1 MAPLKPLTIAI
12 NLFWNTFS
20 LFVKKINKDLIM
32 RVTFGSK
39 YNQMNNYQN
48 ALQNKINDA
57 NTQIASGLKIRYG
70 YQNSDINNQN
80 LKFQYE
86 ENTLDQGI
94 DVAKNAYTSTL
105 NTDKALQEFSKTMEA
120 FKTKLIQSA
129 NDVHSE
135 TSRAA
140 IANDLERLKEHMM
153 NVANTSIGGEFL
165 FGGSKVDRPPIDS
178 EGKYHGNGEDLNALI
193 SSDNLVPYN
202 ISGQDLFL
210 GADKDKHKLITTN
223 IKLLNQNKLHP
234 DVMDALEH
242 SSLPEEVF
250 IKPGDTLRELIG
262 DNDKDPTNDPK
273 EFFYLQGVRPDG
285 SSFKEKFALSKAYQ
299 NQESATKVSDLLDKI
314 AHAYGNTSQNKVV
327 DVSLNNWGQIEIKN
341 LTPGS
346 ENLDFHLISSDGDFD
361 DLDALRSSGK
371 RVTEYVKSAFVTD
384 RSLSQVKAVPN
395 MYNPKT
401 LEIPSVFVTKD
412 NVLANKNTKLSEIFG
427 DSVETLKINASRLD
441 DESLIKIPNLPV
453 YLDIPILLDV
463 KNSTIKDLK
472 DAIKERFNN
481 EVDVEIETNGRL
493 RIIDNSSKESP
504 ISLALST
511 LDQKGLE
518 VAGIPTNNASEY
530 QKTYFNKEGAK
541 LESNV
546 AQIAQNGAA
555 NGSTKLSE
563 AAKGSLENSV
573 FNMKLNDVNGLFL
586 EAQMILDNNGVFLSL
601 PNGVKIPLYDPTTA
615 DIQASKPNEVTYRQL
630 MDAMSIVLNYSNTD
644 PAIYQQISDN
654 PTSKESKERFIELL
668 KQAKDNLSVNLNEE
682 GKVIIQDNMHSNTKM
697 QFMLFDKDANDFS
710 QNALHSDKPSLKLNA
725 NNALIIDKPSVNF
738 FDQLENTITS
748 VRKGIYRPDALG
760 DTYSSDMRN
769 LGIQNGITL
778 IDHLSDHIEK
788 MIAKNG
794 AHGKAFE
801 NIIRRNEVLKTQVQS
816 IRGETTGT
824 DMAETYNKF
833 SNLTNNYNA
842 VLASTNKINNLSL
855 TKYL

>member
-1 MAPLKPLTIAI
+1 
-12 NLFWNTFS
+12 
-20 LFVKKINKDLIM
+20 M

-39 YNQMNNYQN
+39 YNQMNHYQN

-70 YQNSDINNQN
+70 YQDSDINNQN

-94 DVAKNAYTSTL
+94 DVAQNAYTSTL

-140 IANDLERLKEHMM
+140 IANDLERLREHMM

-178 EGKYHGNGEDLNALI
+178 NGKYHGNGEDLNALI

-250 IKPGDTLRELIG
+250 IKPSDTLRELIG

-285 SSFKEKFALSKAYQ
+285 SSFKEKFALDKAYQ

-314 AHAYGNTSQNKVV
+314 GHAYGNTSQNKVV

-395 MYNPKT
+395 MYNPKV

-427 DSVETLKINASRLD
+427 DKVETLKINASRLD
-441 DESLIKIPNLPV
+441 DTSVIKIPNLPIN
-453 YLDIPILLDV
+453 LDIPILLDV

-504 ISLALST
+504 ISFALST

-563 AAKGSLENSV
+563 VSRGSLENSV
-573 FNMKLNDVNGLFL
+573 FNMKLNDVNGSFL
-586 EAQMILDNNGVFLSL
+586 EAQMILDPNGAFLSL

-630 MDAMSIVLNYSNTD
+630 MDAMSIALNYSNTD
-644 PAIYQQISDN
+644 PTIYQQISDN
-654 PTSKESKERFIELL
+654 PTSKESKERFIGLL

-738 FDQLENTITS
+738 FDQLENIITS

-794 AHGKAFE
+794 AHGKAFG

-816 IRGETTGT
+816 IRGKTTGT

>member
-1 MAPLKPLTIAI
+1 
-12 NLFWNTFS
+12 
-20 LFVKKINKDLIM
+20 M

-94 DVAKNAYTSTL
+94 DVAQNAYTSTL

-140 IANDLERLKEHMM
+140 IANDLERLREHMM

-178 EGKYHGNGEDLNALI
+178 NGKYHGNGEDLNALI

-223 IKLLNQNKLHP
+223 IKLFNQNKLHP

-299 NQESATKVSDLLDKI
+299 NKESATKVSDLLDKI

-395 MYNPKT
+395 MYNPKV

-427 DSVETLKINASRLD
+427 DSVETLKINASRLGD
-441 DESLIKIPNLPV
+441 TSTIKIPNLPIN
-453 YLDIPILLDV
+453 LDIPILLDV

-563 AAKGSLENSV
+563 VAKGSLENSV
-573 FNMKLNDVNGLFL
+573 FNMKLNDVNGSFL
-586 EAQMILDNNGVFLSL
+586 KVQMILDPNGAFLSL
-601 PNGVKIPLYDPTTA
+601 PNGVKIPLYDPTSA

-654 PTSKESKERFIELL
+654 PTSKESKERFIGLL

-697 QFMLFDKDANDFS
+697 QFMLFDKDSNDFS

>member
-1 MAPLKPLTIAI
+1 
-12 NLFWNTFS
+12 
-20 LFVKKINKDLIM
+20 M

-94 DVAKNAYTSTL
+94 DVAQNAYTSTL
-105 NTDKALQEFSKTMEA
+105 NTDKALQEFSKTMET

-129 NDVHSE
+129 NDMHSE

-140 IANDLERLKEHMM
+140 IANDLERLREHMM

-223 IKLLNQNKLHP
+223 IKLFNQNKLHP

-242 SSLPEEVF
+242 SSLPKEVF
-250 IKPGDTLRELIG
+250 IKPSDTLRELIG

-285 SSFKEKFALSKAYQ
+285 SSFKEKFSLDKAYQ
-299 NQESATKVSDLLDKI
+299 NKESATKVSDLLDKI
-314 AHAYGNTSQNKVV
+314 GHAYGNTSQNKVV

-361 DLDALRSSGK
+361 DLDALRSSTK

-395 MYNPKT
+395 MYNHRV
-401 LEIPSVFVTKD
+401 LEIPSVFITKD

-441 DESLIKIPNLPV
+441 DTNAIKIPNLPIG
-453 YLDIPILLDV
+453 LDIPILLDV

-493 RIIDNSSKESP
+493 RIIDNSSNQSP
-504 ISLALST
+504 ISFALSA

-541 LESNV
+541 LESNMT
-546 AQIAQNGAA
+546 QIAQNGAA

-563 AAKGSLENSV
+563 VANGSLENSV
-573 FNMKLNDVNGLFL
+573 FNMKLNDVNGSFL
-586 EAQMILDNNGVFLSL
+586 EAQMILDNNGAFLSL
-601 PNGVKIPLYDPTTA
+601 PNGIKIPLYDPTSA

-654 PTSKESKERFIELL
+654 PTSKESKERFIRLL
-668 KQAKDNLSVNLNEE
+668 KQAKGNLSVNLNEE

-738 FDQLENTITS
+738 FDQLENIITS

>member
-1 MAPLKPLTIAI
+1 
-12 NLFWNTFS
+12 
-20 LFVKKINKDLIM
+20 M

-39 YNQMNNYQN
+39 YNQMNHYQN

-94 DVAKNAYTSTL
+94 DVAQNAYTSTL

-140 IANDLERLKEHMM
+140 IANDLERLREHMI

-250 IKPGDTLRELIG
+250 IKPSDTLRELIG

-299 NQESATKVSDLLDKI
+299 NKESASKVSDLLDKI

-361 DLDALRSSGK
+361 DLDALRSSAK

-395 MYNPKT
+395 MYNPKV

-427 DSVETLKINASRLD
+427 DKVETLKINASRLD
-441 DESLIKIPNLPV
+441 NSSAIKIPNLPIN
-453 YLDIPILLDV
+453 LDIPILLDV

-518 VAGIPTNNASEY
+518 VTGIPTNNASEY

-563 AAKGSLENSV
+563 VSKGSLENSV

-586 EAQMILDNNGVFLSL
+586 EAQMILDNNGAFLSL

-630 MDAMSIVLNYSNTD
+630 MDAMSIALNYSNTD

-654 PTSKESKERFIELL
+654 PTSKESKEQFIELL
-668 KQAKDNLSVNLNEE
+668 KQAKDNLSINLNEE

-794 AHGKAFE
+794 SHGKAFE

>member
-1 MAPLKPLTIAI
+1 
-12 NLFWNTFS
+12 
-20 LFVKKINKDLIM
+20 M

-39 YNQMNNYQN
+39 YNQMNHYQN

-94 DVAKNAYTSTL
+94 DVAQNAYTSTL

-140 IANDLERLKEHMM
+140 IANDLERLREHMI

-250 IKPGDTLRELIG
+250 IKPSDTLRELIG

-285 SSFKEKFALSKAYQ
+285 SSFKEKFVLSKAYQ
-299 NQESATKVSDLLDKI
+299 NKESATKVSDLLDKI

-427 DSVETLKINASRLD
+427 DSVKTLKINASRLD

-563 AAKGSLENSV
+563 VAKGSLENSV
-573 FNMKLNDVNGLFL
+573 FNMKLNDVNGSFL
-586 EAQMILDNNGVFLSL
+586 EAQMILDNNGAFLSL
-601 PNGVKIPLYDPTTA
+601 PNGIKIPLYDPTSA

-630 MDAMSIVLNYSNTD
+630 MDAMSIALNYSNTD

-654 PTSKESKERFIELL
+654 PTSKESKECFIGLL
-668 KQAKDNLSVNLNEE
+668 KQAKDNLSINLNEE

-738 FDQLENTITS
+738 FNQLENTIAS

-794 AHGKAFE
+794 SHGKAFE

>member
-1 MAPLKPLTIAI
+1 
-12 NLFWNTFS
+12 
-20 LFVKKINKDLIM
+20 M

-39 YNQMNNYQN
+39 YNQMNHYQN

-94 DVAKNAYTSTL
+94 DVAQNAHTSTL

-140 IANDLERLKEHMM
+140 IANDLERLREHMM

-223 IKLLNQNKLHP
+223 IKLFNQNKLHP

-250 IKPGDTLRELIG
+250 IKPSDTLRELIG

-299 NQESATKVSDLLDKI
+299 NKESATKVSDLLDKI
-314 AHAYGNTSQNKVV
+314 GHAYGNTSQNKVV

-395 MYNPKT
+395 MYNPKV

-441 DESLIKIPNLPV
+441 ETSAIKIPNLPI

-472 DAIKERFNN
+472 DAIKERFND

-546 AQIAQNGAA
+546 AQIAQNSVA

-563 AAKGSLENSV
+563 VAKGSLENSV

-586 EAQMILDNNGVFLSL
+586 EAQMNLDNNGAFLSL
-601 PNGVKIPLYDPTTA
+601 PNGIKIPLYDPTSA
-615 DIQASKPNEVTYRQL
+615 NIQASKPNEVTYRQL
-630 MDAMSIVLNYSNTD
+630 MDAMSIALNYSNTD

-668 KQAKDNLSVNLNEE
+668 KQAKANLSVNLNEE

-697 QFMLFDKDANDFS
+697 QFMLFDKDSNDFS

>member
-1 MAPLKPLTIAI
+1 
-12 NLFWNTFS
+12 
-20 LFVKKINKDLIM
+20 M

-94 DVAKNAYTSTL
+94 DVAQNAHTSTL

-140 IANDLERLKEHMM
+140 IANDLERLREHMI

-250 IKPGDTLRELIG
+250 IKPNDTLRELIG

-395 MYNPKT
+395 MYNPKV

-427 DSVETLKINASRLD
+427 DKVETLKINASRLD
-441 DESLIKIPNLPV
+441 NSSAIKIPNLPV

-511 LDQKGLE
+511 LDAKGLE

-546 AQIAQNGAA
+546 AQIAQNGTA

-563 AAKGSLENSV
+563 VSKGSLENSV

-586 EAQMILDNNGVFLSL
+586 EAQMNLDNNGAFLSL
-601 PNGVKIPLYDPTTA
+601 PNGIKIPLYDPTTA
-615 DIQASKPNEVTYRQL
+615 NIQASKPNEVTYRQL
-630 MDAMSIVLNYSNTD
+630 MDAMSIALNYSNTD

>member
-1 MAPLKPLTIAI
+1 
-12 NLFWNTFS
+12 
-20 LFVKKINKDLIM
+20 M

-94 DVAKNAYTSTL
+94 DVAQNAYTSTL
-105 NTDKALQEFSKTMEA
+105 NTDKALQEFSKTMET

-140 IANDLERLKEHMM
+140 IANDLERLREHMM

-250 IKPGDTLRELIG
+250 IKPSDTLRELIG

-273 EFFYLQGVRPDG
+273 EFFYLQGIRPDG

-299 NQESATKVSDLLDKI
+299 NKESATKVSDLLDRI
-314 AHAYGNTSQNKVV
+314 GHAYGNTSQNKVV

-361 DLDALRSSGK
+361 DLDALRSSSK
-371 RVTEYVKSAFVTD
+371 RVTEYVKSTFVTD

-395 MYNPKT
+395 MYNPRV

-441 DESLIKIPNLPV
+441 DASAIKIPNLPIG
-453 YLDIPILLDV
+453 LDIPILLDV

-493 RIIDNSSKESP
+493 RIIDNSSNQSP
-504 ISLALST
+504 ISFALSA

-563 AAKGSLENSV
+563 VANGSLENSV
-573 FNMKLNDVNGLFL
+573 FNMKLNDVNGSFL
-586 EAQMILDNNGVFLSL
+586 EAQMILDNNGAFLSL
-601 PNGVKIPLYDPTTA
+601 PNGIKIPLYDPTSA

-630 MDAMSIVLNYSNTD
+630 MDAMSIALNYSNTD

-668 KQAKDNLSVNLNEE
+668 KQAKGNLSVNLNEE

>member
-1 MAPLKPLTIAI
+1 
-12 NLFWNTFS
+12 
-20 LFVKKINKDLIM
+20 M

-70 YQNSDINNQN
+70 YQNSNINNQN

-94 DVAKNAYTSTL
+94 DVAQNAYTSTL
-105 NTDKALQEFSKTMEA
+105 NTDKALQEFSKTMET

-140 IANDLERLKEHMM
+140 IANDLERLREHMM

-250 IKPGDTLRELIG
+250 IKPSDTLRELIG

-273 EFFYLQGVRPDG
+273 EFFYLQGIRPDG

-299 NQESATKVSDLLDKI
+299 NKESATKVSDLLDKI

-361 DLDALRSSGK
+361 DLDALRSSAK

-395 MYNPKT
+395 MYNPRV

-412 NVLANKNTKLSEIFG
+412 NILANKNTKLSEIFG

-441 DESLIKIPNLPV
+441 DTSLIKIPNLPV

-563 AAKGSLENSV
+563 VASGSLENSV
-573 FNMKLNDVNGLFL
+573 FNMKLNDVNGSFL
-586 EAQMILDNNGVFLSL
+586 EAQMILDNNGAFLSL
-601 PNGVKIPLYDPTTA
+601 PNGIKIPLYDPTTA

-630 MDAMSIVLNYSNTD
+630 MDAMSIALNYSNTD

-668 KQAKDNLSVNLNEE
+668 KQAKGNLSVNLNEE
-682 GKVIIQDNMHSNTKM
+682 GKVIIQDNMHSSTKM

>member
-1 MAPLKPLTIAI
+1 
-12 NLFWNTFS
+12 
-20 LFVKKINKDLIM
+20 M

-70 YQNSDINNQN
+70 YQNSNINNQN

-94 DVAKNAYTSTL
+94 DVAQNAYTSTL
-105 NTDKALQEFSKTMEA
+105 NTDKALQEFSKTMET

-129 NDVHSE
+129 NDMHSE

-140 IANDLERLKEHMM
+140 IANDLERLREHMM

-250 IKPGDTLRELIG
+250 IKPSDTLRELIG

-273 EFFYLQGVRPDG
+273 EFFYLQGIRPDG
-285 SSFKEKFALSKAYQ
+285 SSFKEKFVLDKAYQ
-299 NQESATKVSDLLDKI
+299 NKESATKVSDLLDKI
-314 AHAYGNTSQNKVV
+314 GHAYGNTSQNKVV

-346 ENLDFHLISSDGDFD
+346 ENLDFHLISSNGDFD
-361 DLDALRSSGK
+361 DLDALRSSSK
-371 RVTEYVKSAFVTD
+371 RVTEYIKSAFVTD

-395 MYNPKT
+395 MYNPRV

-412 NVLANKNTKLSEIFG
+412 NILANKNTKLSEIFG

-441 DESLIKIPNLPV
+441 DASAIKIPNLPIG
-453 YLDIPILLDV
+453 LDIPILLDV

-493 RIIDNSSKESP
+493 RIIDNSSNQSP
-504 ISLALST
+504 ISFALST

-563 AAKGSLENSV
+563 VANGSLENSV
-573 FNMKLNDVNGLFL
+573 FNMKLNDVNGSFL
-586 EAQMILDNNGVFLSL
+586 EAQMILDNNGAFLSL
-601 PNGVKIPLYDPTTA
+601 PNGIKIPLYDPTSA

-630 MDAMSIVLNYSNTD
+630 MDAMSIALNYSNTD
-644 PAIYQQISDN
+644 PSIYQQISDN
-654 PTSKESKERFIELL
+654 PTSKESKERFIGLL
-668 KQAKDNLSVNLNEE
+668 KQAKGNLSVNLNEE

-738 FDQLENTITS
+738 FDQLENIITS

-842 VLASTNKINNLSL
+842 VLASTSKINNLSL

>member
-1 MAPLKPLTIAI
+1 
-12 NLFWNTFS
+12 
-20 LFVKKINKDLIM
+20 M

-94 DVAKNAYTSTL
+94 DVAQNAHTSTL

-140 IANDLERLKEHMM
+140 IANDLERLREHMM

-273 EFFYLQGVRPDG
+273 EFFYLQGIRPDG
-285 SSFKEKFALSKAYQ
+285 SSFKEKFALDKAYQ
-299 NQESATKVSDLLDKI
+299 NKESATKVSDLLDKI

-361 DLDALRSSGK
+361 DLDALRSSAK

-384 RSLSQVKAVPN
+384 RSLSQVKAVPS
-395 MYNPKT
+395 MYNPRV

-441 DESLIKIPNLPV
+441 DTSAIKIPNLPIN
-453 YLDIPILLDV
+453 LDIPILLDV

-493 RIIDNSSKESP
+493 RIIDNSSNQSP
-504 ISLALST
+504 ISFVLST

-563 AAKGSLENSV
+563 VANGSLENSV
-573 FNMKLNDVNGLFL
+573 FNMKLNDVNGSFL
-586 EAQMILDNNGVFLSL
+586 EAQMILDSNGASLSL
-601 PNGVKIPLYDPTTA
+601 PNGIKIPLYDPTSA

-630 MDAMSIVLNYSNTD
+630 MDAMSIALNYSNTD

-654 PTSKESKERFIELL
+654 PTSKESKDRFIELL
-668 KQAKDNLSVNLNEE
+668 KQAKGNLSVNLNEE

-697 QFMLFDKDANDFS
+697 QFMLFDKDANNFS

>member
-1 MAPLKPLTIAI
+1 
-12 NLFWNTFS
+12 
-20 LFVKKINKDLIM
+20 M

-70 YQNSDINNQN
+70 YQNSNINNQN

-94 DVAKNAYTSTL
+94 DVAQNAYTSTL
-105 NTDKALQEFSKTMEA
+105 NTDKALQEFSKTMET

-140 IANDLERLKEHMM
+140 IANDLERLREHMM

-250 IKPGDTLRELIG
+250 IKPSDTLRELIG

-273 EFFYLQGVRPDG
+273 EFFYLQGIRPDG
-285 SSFKEKFALSKAYQ
+285 SSFKEKFALDKAYQ
-299 NQESATKVSDLLDKI
+299 NKESATKVSDLLDRI
-314 AHAYGNTSQNKVV
+314 GHAYGNTSQNKVV

-361 DLDALRSSGK
+361 DLDALRSSSK

-395 MYNPKT
+395 MYNPRV
-401 LEIPSVFVTKD
+401 LEIPSVFITKD

-441 DESLIKIPNLPV
+441 DTSVIKIPNLPIG
-453 YLDIPILLDV
+453 LDIPILLDV

-493 RIIDNSSKESP
+493 RIIDNSSNQSP
-504 ISLALST
+504 ISFVLST

-546 AQIAQNGAA
+546 AQIVQNGAA

-563 AAKGSLENSV
+563 VANGSLENSV
-573 FNMKLNDVNGLFL
+573 FNMKLNDVNGSFL
-586 EAQMILDNNGVFLSL
+586 EAQMILDNNGAFLSL
-601 PNGVKIPLYDPTTA
+601 PNGIKIPLYDPTSA

-630 MDAMSIVLNYSNTD
+630 MDAMSIALNYSNTD

-654 PTSKESKERFIELL
+654 PTSKESKDRFIELL
-668 KQAKDNLSVNLNEE
+668 KQAKGNLSVNLNEE

-738 FDQLENTITS
+738 FDQLENIITS

>member
-1 MAPLKPLTIAI
+1 
-12 NLFWNTFS
+12 
-20 LFVKKINKDLIM
+20 M

-94 DVAKNAYTSTL
+94 DVAQNAYTSTL

-135 TSRAA
+135 TSRTA
-140 IANDLERLKEHMM
+140 IANDLERLREHMM

-250 IKPGDTLRELIG
+250 IKPSDTLRELIG

-273 EFFYLQGVRPDG
+273 EFFYLQGIRPDG
-285 SSFKEKFALSKAYQ
+285 SSFKEKFALDKAYQ
-299 NQESATKVSDLLDKI
+299 NKESATKVSDLLDRI

-361 DLDALRSSGK
+361 DLDALRSSAK

-395 MYNPKT
+395 MYNPRV

-441 DESLIKIPNLPV
+441 NTSAIKIPNLPV

-493 RIIDNSSKESP
+493 RIIDNSSNQSP
-504 ISLALST
+504 ISLVLST

-563 AAKGSLENSV
+563 VANGSLENSV
-573 FNMKLNDVNGLFL
+573 FNMKLNDVNGSFL
-586 EAQMILDNNGVFLSL
+586 EAQMILDNNGTFLSL
-601 PNGVKIPLYDPTTA
+601 PNGIKIPLYDPTSA

-630 MDAMSIVLNYSNTD
+630 MDAMSIALNYSNTD

-654 PTSKESKERFIELL
+654 PTSKESKECFIELL
-668 KQAKDNLSVNLNEE
+668 KQAKANLSVNLNEE

-738 FDQLENTITS
+738 FDQLENIITS

-816 IRGETTGT
+816 IRGETTGA

>member
-1 MAPLKPLTIAI
+1 
-12 NLFWNTFS
+12 
-20 LFVKKINKDLIM
+20 M

-140 IANDLERLKEHMM
+140 IANDLERLREHMI

-178 EGKYHGNGEDLNALI
+178 NGKYHGNGEDLNALI

-223 IKLLNQNKLHP
+223 IKLFNQNKLHP

-250 IKPGDTLRELIG
+250 IKPSDTLRELIG

-299 NQESATKVSDLLDKI
+299 NKESATKVSDLLDKI

-384 RSLSQVKAVPN
+384 RSLSQVKAVSN
-395 MYNPKT
+395 MYNPKA

-427 DSVETLKINASRLD
+427 DKVETLKINASRLGD
-441 DESLIKIPNLPV
+441 TSTIKIPNLPIN
-453 YLDIPILLDV
+453 LDIPILLDV

-563 AAKGSLENSV
+563 VAKGSLENSV
-573 FNMKLNDVNGLFL
+573 FNMKLNDVNGSFL
-586 EAQMILDNNGVFLSL
+586 KAQMILDPNGAFLSL
-601 PNGVKIPLYDPTTA
+601 PNGVKIPLYDPTSA

-630 MDAMSIVLNYSNTD
+630 MDAMSIALNYSNTD

-697 QFMLFDKDANDFS
+697 QFMLFDKDSNDFS

-738 FDQLENTITS
+738 FDQLENIITS

-794 AHGKAFE
+794 THGKAFE
-801 NIIRRNEVLKTQVQS
+801 NIVRRNEVLKTQVQS

>member
-1 MAPLKPLTIAI
+1 
-12 NLFWNTFS
+12 
-20 LFVKKINKDLIM
+20 M

-94 DVAKNAYTSTL
+94 DVAQNAYTSTL

-140 IANDLERLKEHMM
+140 IANDLERLREHMM

-178 EGKYHGNGEDLNALI
+178 NGKYHGNGEDLNALI

-223 IKLLNQNKLHP
+223 IKLFNQNKLHP

-250 IKPGDTLRELIG
+250 IKPSDTLRELIG

-299 NQESATKVSDLLDKI
+299 NKESTTKVSDLLDKI
-314 AHAYGNTSQNKVV
+314 GHAYGNTSQNKVV

-395 MYNPKT
+395 MYNPKV

-427 DSVETLKINASRLD
+427 DKVETLKINASRLGD
-441 DESLIKIPNLPV
+441 TSAIQIPNLPIN
-453 YLDIPILLDV
+453 LDIPILLDM

-504 ISLALST
+504 ISFALST

-563 AAKGSLENSV
+563 VSKGSLENSV
-573 FNMKLNDVNGLFL
+573 FNMKLNDVNGSFL
-586 EAQMILDNNGVFLSL
+586 EAQINLDNNGAFLSL
-601 PNGVKIPLYDPTTA
+601 PNGVKIPLYDPTSA

-630 MDAMSIVLNYSNTD
+630 MDAMSIALNYSNTD

>member
-1 MAPLKPLTIAI
+1 
-12 NLFWNTFS
+12 
-20 LFVKKINKDLIM
+20 M

-94 DVAKNAYTSTL
+94 DVAQNAYTSTL
-105 NTDKALQEFSKTMEA
+105 NTDKALQEFSKTMET

-140 IANDLERLKEHMM
+140 IANDLERLREHMM

-273 EFFYLQGVRPDG
+273 EFFYLQGIRPDG
-285 SSFKEKFALSKAYQ
+285 SSFKEKFALDKAYQ
-299 NQESATKVSDLLDKI
+299 NKESATKVSDLLDKI
-314 AHAYGNTSQNKVV
+314 GHAYGNTSQNKVV

-395 MYNPKT
+395 MYNPRV

-427 DSVETLKINASRLD
+427 DSVETLKINARD
-441 DESLIKIPNLPV
+441 DTSAIKIPNLPV

-493 RIIDNSSKESP
+493 RIIDNSSNQSP
-504 ISLALST
+504 ISFALSA

-546 AQIAQNGAA
+546 AQIAPNGVA

-563 AAKGSLENSV
+563 VANGSLENSV
-573 FNMKLNDVNGLFL
+573 FNMKLNDVNGSFL
-586 EAQMILDNNGVFLSL
+586 EAQMILDNNGAFLSL
-601 PNGVKIPLYDPTTA
+601 PNGIKIPLYDPTSA

-630 MDAMSIVLNYSNTD
+630 MDAMSIALNYSNTD

-668 KQAKDNLSVNLNEE
+668 KQAKGNLSVNLNEE

>member
-1 MAPLKPLTIAI
+1 
-12 NLFWNTFS
+12 
-20 LFVKKINKDLIM
+20 M

-39 YNQMNNYQN
+39 YNQMNHYQN

-94 DVAKNAYTSTL
+94 DVAQNAYTSTL

-140 IANDLERLKEHMM
+140 IANDLERLREHMI

-178 EGKYHGNGEDLNALI
+178 NGKYHGNGEDLNALI

-250 IKPGDTLRELIG
+250 IKPSDTLRELIG

-273 EFFYLQGVRPDG
+273 EFFYLQGIRPDG
-285 SSFKEKFALSKAYQ
+285 SSFKEKFALDKAYQ

-314 AHAYGNTSQNKVV
+314 GHAYGNTSQNKVV

-361 DLDALRSSGK
+361 NLDALRSSAK

-395 MYNPKT
+395 MYNPKV

-427 DSVETLKINASRLD
+427 DSVETLKINASRLGD
-441 DESLIKIPNLPV
+441 TSAIKIPNLPIN
-453 YLDIPILLDV
+453 LDIPILLDV

-472 DAIKERFNN
+472 NAIKERFNN

-504 ISLALST
+504 ISFALST

-546 AQIAQNGAA
+546 AQTAQNGAA

-563 AAKGSLENSV
+563 VSKGSLENSV
-573 FNMKLNDVNGLFL
+573 FNMKLNDVNGSFL
-586 EAQMILDNNGVFLSL
+586 EAQINLDNNGAFLSL

-615 DIQASKPNEVTYRQL
+615 GIQASKPNEVTYRQL
-630 MDAMSIVLNYSNTD
+630 MDAMSIALNYSNTD
-644 PAIYQQISDN
+644 PIIYQQISDN
-654 PTSKESKERFIELL
+654 PTSKESKEQFIGLL
-668 KQAKDNLSVNLNEE
+668 KQAKDNLSINLNEE

-738 FDQLENTITS
+738 FDQLENIITS

>member
-1 MAPLKPLTIAI
+1 
-12 NLFWNTFS
+12 
-20 LFVKKINKDLIM
+20 M

-39 YNQMNNYQN
+39 YNQMNHYQN

-94 DVAKNAYTSTL
+94 DVAQNAYTSTL

-135 TSRAA
+135 TSRTA

-178 EGKYHGNGEDLNALI
+178 NGKYHGNGEDLNALI

-250 IKPGDTLRELIG
+250 IKPSDTLRELIG

-314 AHAYGNTSQNKVV
+314 GHAYGNTSQNKVV

-395 MYNPKT
+395 MYNPKV

-427 DSVETLKINASRLD
+427 DKVETLKINASRLD
-441 DESLIKIPNLPV
+441 DTSAIKIPNLPID
-453 YLDIPILLDV
+453 LDIPILLDV

-504 ISLALST
+504 ISFALST

-518 VAGIPTNNASEY
+518 VVGIPTNNASEY

-546 AQIAQNGAA
+546 AQTAQNGAA

-563 AAKGSLENSV
+563 VSRGSLENSV
-573 FNMKLNDVNGLFL
+573 FNMKLNDVNGSFL
-586 EAQMILDNNGVFLSL
+586 EAQMILDPNGAFLSL
-601 PNGVKIPLYDPTTA
+601 PNGVKIPLYDPTTVG
-615 DIQASKPNEVTYRQL
+615 IQASKPNEVTYRQL
-630 MDAMSIVLNYSNTD
+630 MDAMSIALNYSNTD
-644 PAIYQQISDN
+644 PAIYQQISNN
-654 PTSKESKERFIELL
+654 PTSKESKERFIGLL
-668 KQAKDNLSVNLNEE
+668 KQAKGNLSINLNEE

>member
-1 MAPLKPLTIAI
+1 
-12 NLFWNTFS
+12 
-20 LFVKKINKDLIM
+20 M

-94 DVAKNAYTSTL
+94 DVAQNAYTSTL

-178 EGKYHGNGEDLNALI
+178 NGKYHGNGEDLNALI

-299 NQESATKVSDLLDKI
+299 NKESTTKVSDLLDKI

-384 RSLSQVKAVPN
+384 RSLSQVKAIPN

-427 DSVETLKINASRLD
+427 DSVETLKINASRLG
-441 DESLIKIPNLPV
+441 DESLIKIPNLPID
-453 YLDIPILLDV
+453 LDIPILLDV

-546 AQIAQNGAA
+546 AQIAQNGVA

-563 AAKGSLENSV
+563 VAKGSLENSV
-573 FNMKLNDVNGLFL
+573 FNMKLNDVNGSFL
-586 EAQMILDNNGVFLSL
+586 KAQMILDNNGAFLSL
-601 PNGVKIPLYDPTTA
+601 PNGIKIPLYDPTSA

-630 MDAMSIVLNYSNTD
+630 MDAMSIALNYSNTD

-697 QFMLFDKDANDFS
+697 QFMLFDKDSNDFS

-738 FDQLENTITS
+738 FDQLENIITS

-794 AHGKAFE
+794 SHGKAFE

>member
-1 MAPLKPLTIAI
+1 
-12 NLFWNTFS
+12 
-20 LFVKKINKDLIM
+20 M

-94 DVAKNAYTSTL
+94 DVAQNAYTSTL
-105 NTDKALQEFSKTMEA
+105 NTDKALQEFSKTMET

-140 IANDLERLKEHMM
+140 IANDLERLREHMM

-223 IKLLNQNKLHP
+223 IKLFNQNKLHP

-250 IKPGDTLRELIG
+250 IKPSDTLRELIG

-273 EFFYLQGVRPDG
+273 EFFYLQGIRPDG
-285 SSFKEKFALSKAYQ
+285 SSFKEKFALDKAYQ
-299 NQESATKVSDLLDKI
+299 NKESATKVSDLLDKI
-314 AHAYGNTSQNKVV
+314 GHAYGNTSQNKVV

-361 DLDALRSSGK
+361 DLDALRSSAK

-395 MYNPKT
+395 MYNPRV

-441 DESLIKIPNLPV
+441 DTNAIKIPNLPIG
-453 YLDIPILLDV
+453 LDIPILLDV

-493 RIIDNSSKESP
+493 RIIDNSSNQSP
-504 ISLALST
+504 ISFALST

-546 AQIAQNGAA
+546 AQITQNGAA

-563 AAKGSLENSV
+563 VANGSLENSV
-573 FNMKLNDVNGLFL
+573 FNMKLNDVNGSFL
-586 EAQMILDNNGVFLSL
+586 EAQMILDNNGAFLSL
-601 PNGVKIPLYDPTTA
+601 PNGIKIPLYDPTSA

-630 MDAMSIVLNYSNTD
+630 MDAMSIALNYSNTD
-644 PAIYQQISDN
+644 PTIYQQISDN

-668 KQAKDNLSVNLNEE
+668 KQAKGNLSVNLNEE

-738 FDQLENTITS
+738 FDQLENIITS

>member
-1 MAPLKPLTIAI
+1 
-12 NLFWNTFS
+12 
-20 LFVKKINKDLIM
+20 M

-94 DVAKNAYTSTL
+94 DVAQNAHTSTL

-140 IANDLERLKEHMM
+140 IANDLERLREHMM

-250 IKPGDTLRELIG
+250 IKPSDTLRELIG

-273 EFFYLQGVRPDG
+273 EFFYLQGIRPDG
-285 SSFKEKFALSKAYQ
+285 SSFKEKFALDKAYQ
-299 NQESATKVSDLLDKI
+299 NKESATKVSDLLDKI

-395 MYNPKT
+395 MYNPKV

-412 NVLANKNTKLSEIFG
+412 NVLANKNTKLNEIFG

-441 DESLIKIPNLPV
+441 ETSAIKIPNLPV

-472 DAIKERFNN
+472 DTIKERFNN

-563 AAKGSLENSV
+563 VANGSLENSV

-586 EAQMILDNNGVFLSL
+586 EAQMILDNNGAFLSL
-601 PNGVKIPLYDPTTA
+601 PNGIKIPLYDPTSA

-630 MDAMSIVLNYSNTD
+630 MDAMNIALNYSSTD
-644 PAIYQQISDN
+644 PAIYQQINDN

-738 FDQLENTITS
+738 FDQLENIITS

-816 IRGETTGT
+816 IRGEMTGT

>member
-1 MAPLKPLTIAI
+1 
-12 NLFWNTFS
+12 
-20 LFVKKINKDLIM
+20 M

-39 YNQMNNYQN
+39 YNQMNHYQN
-48 ALQNKINDA
+48 DLQNKINDA

-94 DVAKNAYTSTL
+94 DVAQNAHTSTL

-140 IANDLERLKEHMM
+140 IANDLERLREHMM

-178 EGKYHGNGEDLNALI
+178 EGKYHGNGEDLNVLI

-250 IKPGDTLRELIG
+250 IKPSDTLRELIG

-299 NQESATKVSDLLDKI
+299 NKESATKVSDLLDKI

-395 MYNPKT
+395 MYNPKV

-427 DSVETLKINASRLD
+427 DKVETLKINASRLD
-441 DESLIKIPNLPV
+441 NSSAIQIPNLPIN
-453 YLDIPILLDV
+453 LDIPILLDV

-481 EVDVEIETNGRL
+481 EVDVEIATNGRL

-504 ISLALST
+504 ISLALSA

-563 AAKGSLENSV
+563 VSKGSLENSV
-573 FNMKLNDVNGLFL
+573 FNMKLNDVNGSFL
-586 EAQMILDNNGVFLSL
+586 EAQMNLDNNGAFLSL

-615 DIQASKPNEVTYRQL
+615 NIQASKPNEVTYRQL
-630 MDAMSIVLNYSNTD
+630 MDAMSIALNYSNTD

-654 PTSKESKERFIELL
+654 PTSKESKERFIGLL

>member
-1 MAPLKPLTIAI
+1 
-12 NLFWNTFS
+12 
-20 LFVKKINKDLIM
+20 M

-70 YQNSDINNQN
+70 YQNSNINNQN

-94 DVAKNAYTSTL
+94 DVAQNAYTSTL
-105 NTDKALQEFSKTMEA
+105 NTDKALQEFSKTMET

-140 IANDLERLKEHMM
+140 IANDLERLREHMM

-250 IKPGDTLRELIG
+250 IKPSDTLRELIG

-273 EFFYLQGVRPDG
+273 EFFYLQGIRPDG
-285 SSFKEKFALSKAYQ
+285 SSFKEKFALDKAYQ
-299 NQESATKVSDLLDKI
+299 NKESATKVSDLLDKI
-314 AHAYGNTSQNKVV
+314 GHAYGNTSQNKVV

-361 DLDALRSSGK
+361 DLDALRSSAK

-395 MYNPKT
+395 MYNPRV

-441 DESLIKIPNLPV
+441 DTSVIKIPNLPV

-493 RIIDNSSKESP
+493 RIIDNSSNQSP
-504 ISLALST
+504 ISFALST

-563 AAKGSLENSV
+563 VAKGSLENSV
-573 FNMKLNDVNGLFL
+573 FNMKLNDVNGSFL
-586 EAQMILDNNGVFLSL
+586 EAQMILYNNGAFLSL
-601 PNGVKIPLYDPTTA
+601 PNGIKIPLYDPTSA

-630 MDAMSIVLNYSNTD
+630 MDAMSIALNYSNTD

-654 PTSKESKERFIELL
+654 PTSKESKDHFIELL
-668 KQAKDNLSVNLNEE
+668 KQAKDNLSVTLNEE

>member
-1 MAPLKPLTIAI
+1 
-12 NLFWNTFS
+12 
-20 LFVKKINKDLIM
+20 M

-70 YQNSDINNQN
+70 YQNSNINNQN

-94 DVAKNAYTSTL
+94 DVAQNAYTSTL
-105 NTDKALQEFSKTMEA
+105 NTDKALQEFSKTMET

-129 NDVHSE
+129 NDMHSE
-135 TSRAA
+135 TSRTA
-140 IANDLERLKEHMM
+140 IANDLEHLREHMM

-250 IKPGDTLRELIG
+250 IKPNDTLRELIG

-273 EFFYLQGVRPDG
+273 EFFYLQGIRPDG
-285 SSFKEKFALSKAYQ
+285 SSFKEKFALDKAYQ
-299 NQESATKVSDLLDKI
+299 NKESATKVSDLLDKI
-314 AHAYGNTSQNKVV
+314 GHAYGNTSQNKVA

-361 DLDALRSSGK
+361 DLDALRSSSK

-395 MYNPKT
+395 MYNPRV

-441 DESLIKIPNLPV
+441 DTSVIKIPNLPIG
-453 YLDIPILLDV
+453 LDIPILLDV

-493 RIIDNSSKESP
+493 RIIDNSSNQPP
-504 ISLALST
+504 ISFALST

-563 AAKGSLENSV
+563 VANGSLENSV
-573 FNMKLNDVNGLFL
+573 FNMKLNDVNGSFL
-586 EAQMILDNNGVFLSL
+586 EAQMILDNNGAFLSL
-601 PNGVKIPLYDPTTA
+601 PNGIKIPLYDPTST

-630 MDAMSIVLNYSNTD
+630 MDAMSIALNYSNTD

-654 PTSKESKERFIELL
+654 PTSKESKDRFIELL
-668 KQAKDNLSVNLNEE
+668 KQAKGNLSVNLNEE
-682 GKVIIQDNMHSNTKM
+682 GKVIIQDNMHSNTKI

-710 QNALHSDKPSLKLNA
+710 QNTLHSDKPSLKLNA

-738 FDQLENTITS
+738 FDQLENIITS

>member
-1 MAPLKPLTIAI
+1 
-12 NLFWNTFS
+12 
-20 LFVKKINKDLIM
+20 M

-94 DVAKNAYTSTL
+94 DVAQNAYTSTL

-135 TSRAA
+135 TSRTA
-140 IANDLERLKEHMM
+140 IANDLERLREHMM

-250 IKPGDTLRELIG
+250 IKPSDTLRELIG

-273 EFFYLQGVRPDG
+273 EFFYLQGIRPDG
-285 SSFKEKFALSKAYQ
+285 SSFKEKFSLDKAYQ
-299 NQESATKVSDLLDKI
+299 NKESATKVSDLLDKI
-314 AHAYGNTSQNKVV
+314 GHAYGNTSQNKVV

-361 DLDALRSSGK
+361 DLDALRSSSK

-395 MYNPKT
+395 MYNPRV

-441 DESLIKIPNLPV
+441 DTSAIKIPNLPIG
-453 YLDIPILLDV
+453 LDIPILLDV

-493 RIIDNSSKESP
+493 RIIDNSSNQSP
-504 ISLALST
+504 ISFALST

-563 AAKGSLENSV
+563 VANGSLENGV
-573 FNMKLNDVNGLFL
+573 FNMKLNDVNGSFL
-586 EAQMILDNNGVFLSL
+586 EAQMILDNNGAFLSL
-601 PNGVKIPLYDPTTA
+601 PNGIKIPLYDPTSA

-630 MDAMSIVLNYSNTD
+630 MDAMSIALNYSNTD

-654 PTSKESKERFIELL
+654 PTSKESKEHFIELL
-668 KQAKDNLSVNLNEE
+668 KQAKGNLSVNLNEE

-697 QFMLFDKDANDFS
+697 QFMLFDKDSNDFS

-738 FDQLENTITS
+738 FDQLENIITS

>member
-1 MAPLKPLTIAI
+1 
-12 NLFWNTFS
+12 
-20 LFVKKINKDLIM
+20 M

-94 DVAKNAYTSTL
+94 DVAQNAYTSTL

-140 IANDLERLKEHMM
+140 IANDLERLREHMM

-178 EGKYHGNGEDLNALI
+178 NGKYHGNGEDLNALI

-223 IKLLNQNKLHP
+223 IKLFNQNKLHP

-285 SSFKEKFALSKAYQ
+285 SSFKEKFALDKAYQ

-371 RVTEYVKSAFVTD
+371 RVTEYVKSTFVTD

-395 MYNPKT
+395 MYNPKA

-427 DSVETLKINASRLD
+427 DSVETLKINASRLGD
-441 DESLIKIPNLPV
+441 TSALQIPNLPV

-493 RIIDNSSKESP
+493 RIIDNAPNQSP

-511 LDQKGLE
+511 LDDKGLE

-563 AAKGSLENSV
+563 TAKGSLENSV

-586 EAQMILDNNGVFLSL
+586 EAQMILDNNGAFLGL

-630 MDAMSIVLNYSNTD
+630 MDAMSIALNYSNTD

-654 PTSKESKERFIELL
+654 PTSKESKERFIGLL
-668 KQAKDNLSVNLNEE
+668 KQAKDNLSINLNEE

-738 FDQLENTITS
+738 FDQLENIITS

-760 DTYSSDMRN
+760 DNYSSDMRN

>member
-1 MAPLKPLTIAI
+1 
-12 NLFWNTFS
+12 
-20 LFVKKINKDLIM
+20 M

-94 DVAKNAYTSTL
+94 DVAQNAYTSTL

-135 TSRAA
+135 TSRTA
-140 IANDLERLKEHMM
+140 IANDLERLREHMM

-250 IKPGDTLRELIG
+250 IKPSDTLRELIG

-273 EFFYLQGVRPDG
+273 EFFYLQGIRPDG

-299 NQESATKVSDLLDKI
+299 NKESATKVSDLLDKI

-395 MYNPKT
+395 MYNPRV

-493 RIIDNSSKESP
+493 RVIDNSSNQSP
-504 ISLALST
+504 ISLVLSA

-518 VAGIPTNNASEY
+518 VASIPTNNASEY

-546 AQIAQNGAA
+546 AQIAQNGTA

-563 AAKGSLENSV
+563 VANGSLENSV
-573 FNMKLNDVNGLFL
+573 FNMKLNDVNGSFL
-586 EAQMILDNNGVFLSL
+586 EAQMILDNNGAFLSL
-601 PNGVKIPLYDPTTA
+601 PNGIKIPLYDPTSA

-630 MDAMSIVLNYSNTD
+630 MDAMSIALNYSNTD
-644 PAIYQQISDN
+644 PSIYQQISDN

-668 KQAKDNLSVNLNEE
+668 KQAKGNLSVNLNEE

-738 FDQLENTITS
+738 FDQLENIITS

-816 IRGETTGT
+816 IRGETTGA

>member
-1 MAPLKPLTIAI
+1 
-12 NLFWNTFS
+12 
-20 LFVKKINKDLIM
+20 M

-94 DVAKNAYTSTL
+94 DVAQNAYTSTL

-140 IANDLERLKEHMM
+140 IANDLERLREHMI

-178 EGKYHGNGEDLNALI
+178 NGKYHGNGEDLNALI

-223 IKLLNQNKLHP
+223 IKLFNQNKLHP

-285 SSFKEKFALSKAYQ
+285 SSFKEKFALDKAYQ
-299 NQESATKVSDLLDKI
+299 NQGSATKVSNLLDKI
-314 AHAYGNTSQNKVV
+314 GHAYGNTSQNKVV

-371 RVTEYVKSAFVTD
+371 RVTEYVKSTFVTD

-395 MYNPKT
+395 MYNPKV
-401 LEIPSVFVTKD
+401 LEIPSVFITKD

-427 DSVETLKINASRLD
+427 DKVGTLKINASRLD
-441 DESLIKIPNLPV
+441 DESVIKIPNLPV

-511 LDQKGLE
+511 LDAKGLE

-563 AAKGSLENSV
+563 VAKGSLENSV
-573 FNMKLNDVNGLFL
+573 FNMKLNDVNGSFL
-586 EAQMILDNNGVFLSL
+586 KAQMNLDNNGAFLSL
-601 PNGVKIPLYDPTTA
+601 PNGVKIPLYDPTSA

-630 MDAMSIVLNYSNTD
+630 MDAMSIALNYSNTD

-654 PTSKESKERFIELL
+654 PTSKESKERYIELL

-738 FDQLENTITS
+738 FDQLENIITS

>member
-1 MAPLKPLTIAI
+1 
-12 NLFWNTFS
+12 
-20 LFVKKINKDLIM
+20 M

-39 YNQMNNYQN
+39 YNQMNHYQN

-94 DVAKNAYTSTL
+94 DVAQNAYTSTL

-140 IANDLERLKEHMM
+140 IANDLERLREHMI

-299 NQESATKVSDLLDKI
+299 NQQSATKVSDLLDKI

-371 RVTEYVKSAFVTD
+371 RVTEYIKSAFVTD
-384 RSLSQVKAVPN
+384 RSLSQVKAVPS
-395 MYNPKT
+395 MYNPKV

-427 DSVETLKINASRLD
+427 DSVETLKINASRLGD
-441 DESLIKIPNLPV
+441 TSAIKIPNLPIN
-453 YLDIPILLDV
+453 LDIPILLDV

-481 EVDVEIETNGRL
+481 EVDVEIEINGRL

-511 LDQKGLE
+511 LDAKGLE
-518 VAGIPTNNASEY
+518 AAGIPTNNASEY

-546 AQIAQNGAA
+546 AQTAQNGTA

-563 AAKGSLENSV
+563 VSKGSLENSV

-586 EAQMILDNNGVFLSL
+586 EAQMNLDNNGAFLSL

-630 MDAMSIVLNYSNTD
+630 MDAMSIALNYSNTD
-644 PAIYQQISDN
+644 PALYQQISDN

-778 IDHLSDHIEK
+778 IDHLSDHVEK

>member
-1 MAPLKPLTIAI
+1 
-12 NLFWNTFS
+12 
-20 LFVKKINKDLIM
+20 M

-94 DVAKNAYTSTL
+94 DVAQNAYTSTL

-140 IANDLERLKEHMM
+140 IANDLERLREHMM

-250 IKPGDTLRELIG
+250 IKPSDTLRELIG

-273 EFFYLQGVRPDG
+273 EFFYLQGIRPDG
-285 SSFKEKFALSKAYQ
+285 SSFKEKFVLDKAYQ
-299 NQESATKVSDLLDKI
+299 NKESATKVSDLLDRI
-314 AHAYGNTSQNKVV
+314 GHAYGNTSQNKVV

-341 LTPGS
+341 LTPSS

-361 DLDALRSSGK
+361 DLDALRSSTK

-395 MYNPKT
+395 MYNPRV

-412 NVLANKNTKLSEIFG
+412 NILANKNTKLSEIFG

-441 DESLIKIPNLPV
+441 DTNAIKIPNLPIG
-453 YLDIPILLDV
+453 LDIPILLDV

-493 RIIDNSSKESP
+493 RIIDNSSNQSP
-504 ISLALST
+504 ISFALSA

-563 AAKGSLENSV
+563 VAKGSLENSV
-573 FNMKLNDVNGLFL
+573 FNMKLNDVNGSFL
-586 EAQMILDNNGVFLSL
+586 EAQMILDNNGAFLSL
-601 PNGVKIPLYDPTTA
+601 PNGVKIPLYDPTSA

-630 MDAMSIVLNYSNTD
+630 MDAMSIALNYSNTD

-654 PTSKESKERFIELL
+654 PTSKESKDRFIELL
-668 KQAKDNLSVNLNEE
+668 KQAKGNLSVNLNEE

-738 FDQLENTITS
+738 FDQLENIITS

>member
-1 MAPLKPLTIAI
+1 
-12 NLFWNTFS
+12 
-20 LFVKKINKDLIM
+20 M

-48 ALQNKINDA
+48 ALQNKINDT

-86 ENTLDQGI
+86 ENTLDQGL
-94 DVAKNAYTSTL
+94 DVAQNAHTSTL

-140 IANDLERLKEHMM
+140 IANDLERLKEHMI

-178 EGKYHGNGEDLNALI
+178 EGKYHGNGEDLNVLI

-250 IKPGDTLRELIG
+250 IKPSDTLRELIG

-273 EFFYLQGVRPDG
+273 EFFYLQGIRPDG
-285 SSFKEKFALSKAYQ
+285 SSFKEKFALDKAYQ
-299 NQESATKVSDLLDKI
+299 NKESATKVSDLLDRI
-314 AHAYGNTSQNKVV
+314 GHAYGNTSQNKVV

-361 DLDALRSSGK
+361 DLDALRSSSK

-395 MYNPKT
+395 MYNPRV

-427 DSVETLKINASRLD
+427 DSVETLKINASD
-441 DESLIKIPNLPV
+441 DTNAIKIPNLPIG
-453 YLDIPILLDV
+453 LDIPILLDV

-493 RIIDNSSKESP
+493 RIIDNSSNQSP
-504 ISLALST
+504 ISFALST

-563 AAKGSLENSV
+563 VANGSLENSV
-573 FNMKLNDVNGLFL
+573 FNMKLNDVNGSFL
-586 EAQMILDNNGVFLSL
+586 EAQMILDNNGAFLSL
-601 PNGVKIPLYDPTTA
+601 PNGIKIPLYDPTSA

-630 MDAMSIVLNYSNTD
+630 MDAMSIALNYSNTD

-668 KQAKDNLSVNLNEE
+668 KQAKGNLSVNLNEE
-682 GKVIIQDNMHSNTKM
+682 GKVVIQDNMHSNTKM

-738 FDQLENTITS
+738 FDQLENIITS

>member
-1 MAPLKPLTIAI
+1 
-12 NLFWNTFS
+12 
-20 LFVKKINKDLIM
+20 M

-94 DVAKNAYTSTL
+94 DVAQNAYTSTL

-140 IANDLERLKEHMM
+140 IANDLERLREHMI

-178 EGKYHGNGEDLNALI
+178 NGKYHGNGEDLNALI

-210 GADKDKHKLITTN
+210 GTDKDKHKLITTN
-223 IKLLNQNKLHP
+223 IKLFNQNKLHP

-250 IKPGDTLRELIG
+250 IKPSDTLRELIG

-299 NQESATKVSDLLDKI
+299 NQESTTKVSDLLDKI
-314 AHAYGNTSQNKVV
+314 GHAYGNTSQNKVV

-441 DESLIKIPNLPV
+441 DESAIKIPNLPIN
-453 YLDIPILLDV
+453 LDIPILLDV

-563 AAKGSLENSV
+563 VSKGSLENSV

-586 EAQMILDNNGVFLSL
+586 EAQINLDNNGAFLSL
-601 PNGVKIPLYDPTTA
+601 PNGVKIPLYDPTSA

-630 MDAMSIVLNYSNTD
+630 MDAMSIALNYSNTD

-654 PTSKESKERFIELL
+654 PTSKESKERFIGLL

-738 FDQLENTITS
+738 FDQLENIITS

>member
-1 MAPLKPLTIAI
+1 
-12 NLFWNTFS
+12 
-20 LFVKKINKDLIM
+20 M

-48 ALQNKINDA
+48 ALQNKINDT

-94 DVAKNAYTSTL
+94 DVAQNAYTSTL
-105 NTDKALQEFSKTMEA
+105 NTDKALQEFSKTMET

-135 TSRAA
+135 TSRVA
-140 IANDLERLKEHMM
+140 IANDLERLREHMM

-250 IKPGDTLRELIG
+250 IKPSDTLRELIG

-273 EFFYLQGVRPDG
+273 EFFYLQGIRPDG
-285 SSFKEKFALSKAYQ
+285 SSFKEKFALDKAYQ
-299 NQESATKVSDLLDKI
+299 NKESATKVSDLLDKI
-314 AHAYGNTSQNKVV
+314 GHAYGNTSQNKVV

-361 DLDALRSSGK
+361 DLDALRSSAK

-395 MYNPKT
+395 MYNPRV

-441 DESLIKIPNLPV
+441 DTSAIKIPNLPIG
-453 YLDIPILLDV
+453 LDIPILLDV

-493 RIIDNSSKESP
+493 RIIDNSSNQSP
-504 ISLALST
+504 ISFTLST

-546 AQIAQNGAA
+546 AQIVQNGAA

-563 AAKGSLENSV
+563 VANGSLENSV
-573 FNMKLNDVNGLFL
+573 FNMKLNDVNGSFL
-586 EAQMILDNNGVFLSL
+586 EAQMILDNNGAFLNL
-601 PNGVKIPLYDPTTA
+601 PNDLKIPLYDPTSA

-668 KQAKDNLSVNLNEE
+668 KQAKGNLSVNLNEE

-794 AHGKAFE
+794 THGKAFE

>member
-1 MAPLKPLTIAI
+1 
-12 NLFWNTFS
+12 
-20 LFVKKINKDLIM
+20 M

-94 DVAKNAYTSTL
+94 DVAQNAYTSTL

-140 IANDLERLKEHMM
+140 IANDLERLREHMI

-250 IKPGDTLRELIG
+250 IKPNDTLRELIG

-299 NQESATKVSDLLDKI
+299 NKESATKVSDLLDKI

-395 MYNPKT
+395 MYNPKV

-441 DESLIKIPNLPV
+441 NESLIKIPNLPV

-573 FNMKLNDVNGLFL
+573 FNMKLNDVNGSFL
-586 EAQMILDNNGVFLSL
+586 EAQMILDNNGAFLSL
-601 PNGVKIPLYDPTTA
+601 PNGIKIPLYDPTSA

-630 MDAMSIVLNYSNTD
+630 MDAMSIALNYSNTD

-654 PTSKESKERFIELL
+654 PTSKESKERFIGLL

-697 QFMLFDKDANDFS
+697 QFMLFDKDSNDFS

>member
-1 MAPLKPLTIAI
+1 
-12 NLFWNTFS
+12 
-20 LFVKKINKDLIM
+20 M

-94 DVAKNAYTSTL
+94 DVAQNAHTSTL
-105 NTDKALQEFSKTMEA
+105 NTDKALQEFSKTMET

-140 IANDLERLKEHMM
+140 IANDLERLREHMM

-250 IKPGDTLRELIG
+250 IKPNDTLRELIG

-273 EFFYLQGVRPDG
+273 EFFYLQGIRPDG
-285 SSFKEKFALSKAYQ
+285 SSFKEKFVLDKAYQ
-299 NQESATKVSDLLDKI
+299 NKESATKVSDLLDKI

-384 RSLSQVKAVPN
+384 RSLSQVKAIPN

-441 DESLIKIPNLPV
+441 DTSLIKIPNLPV

-472 DAIKERFNN
+472 DAIKERFND

-563 AAKGSLENSV
+563 VANGSLENSV
-573 FNMKLNDVNGLFL
+573 FNMKLNDVNGSFL
-586 EAQMILDNNGVFLSL
+586 EAQMILDNNGAFLSL
-601 PNGVKIPLYDPTTA
+601 PNGIKIPLYDPTSA

-630 MDAMSIVLNYSNTD
+630 MDAMSIALNYSNTD

-654 PTSKESKERFIELL
+654 PTSKESKDRFIELL

-738 FDQLENTITS
+738 FDQLENIITS

>member
-1 MAPLKPLTIAI
+1 
-12 NLFWNTFS
+12 
-20 LFVKKINKDLIM
+20 M

-94 DVAKNAYTSTL
+94 DVAQNAHTSTL

-140 IANDLERLKEHMM
+140 IANDLERLREHMM

-223 IKLLNQNKLHP
+223 IKLFNQNKLHP

-250 IKPGDTLRELIG
+250 IKPSDTLRELIG

-273 EFFYLQGVRPDG
+273 EFFYLQGIRPDG
-285 SSFKEKFALSKAYQ
+285 SSFKEKFALDKAYQ
-299 NQESATKVSDLLDKI
+299 NQGSATKVSDLLDKI
-314 AHAYGNTSQNKVV
+314 GHAYGNTSQNKVV

-395 MYNPKT
+395 MYNPKA

-427 DSVETLKINASRLD
+427 DSVETLKINASRLG
-441 DESLIKIPNLPV
+441 ETSAVKIPNLPIN
-453 YLDIPILLDV
+453 LDIPILLDV

-573 FNMKLNDVNGLFL
+573 FNMKLNDVNGSFL
-586 EAQMILDNNGVFLSL
+586 KAQMILDNNGAFLSL
-601 PNGVKIPLYDPTTA
+601 PNGIKIPLYDPTST

-630 MDAMSIVLNYSNTD
+630 MDAMSIALNYSNTD

-710 QNALHSDKPSLKLNA
+710 QNALRSDKPSLKLNA

-738 FDQLENTITS
+738 FDQLENIITS

-760 DTYSSDMRN
+760 DTYSSDIRN

>member
-1 MAPLKPLTIAI
+1 
-12 NLFWNTFS
+12 
-20 LFVKKINKDLIM
+20 M

-94 DVAKNAYTSTL
+94 DVAQNAYTSTL

-140 IANDLERLKEHMM
+140 IANDLERLREHMI

-178 EGKYHGNGEDLNALI
+178 EGKYHGNGEDLNAFI

-250 IKPGDTLRELIG
+250 IKPSDTLRELIG

-395 MYNPKT
+395 MYNPKV
-401 LEIPSVFVTKD
+401 LEIPSVFITKD

-427 DSVETLKINASRLD
+427 DKVETLKINASRLGD
-441 DESLIKIPNLPV
+441 TSAIKIPNLPIN
-453 YLDIPILLDV
+453 LDIPILLDV

-481 EVDVEIETNGRL
+481 EVDVEIATNGRL

-586 EAQMILDNNGVFLSL
+586 EAQINLDNNGAFLSL
-601 PNGVKIPLYDPTTA
+601 PNGVKIPLYDPTSA

-630 MDAMSIVLNYSNTD
+630 MDAMSIALNYSNTD
-644 PAIYQQISDN
+644 PTIYQQISDN

-738 FDQLENTITS
+738 FDQLENIITS

>member
-1 MAPLKPLTIAI
+1 
-12 NLFWNTFS
+12 
-20 LFVKKINKDLIM
+20 M

-94 DVAKNAYTSTL
+94 DVAQNAYTSTL

-140 IANDLERLKEHMM
+140 IANDLERLREHMI

-178 EGKYHGNGEDLNALI
+178 NGKYHGNGEDLNALI

-242 SSLPEEVF
+242 SSLPEEAF
-250 IKPGDTLRELIG
+250 IKPSDTLRELIG

-395 MYNPKT
+395 MYNPKV

-427 DSVETLKINASRLD
+427 DKVETLKINASRLGD
-441 DESLIKIPNLPV
+441 TSAIKIPNLPIN
-453 YLDIPILLDV
+453 LDIPILLDV

-573 FNMKLNDVNGLFL
+573 FNMKLNDVNGSFL
-586 EAQMILDNNGVFLSL
+586 KAQMILDNNGAFLSL
-601 PNGVKIPLYDPTTA
+601 PNGIKIPLYDPTSA

-630 MDAMSIVLNYSNTD
+630 MDAMSIALNYSNTD

>member
-1 MAPLKPLTIAI
+1 
-12 NLFWNTFS
+12 
-20 LFVKKINKDLIM
+20 M

-94 DVAKNAYTSTL
+94 DVAQNAYTSTL

-135 TSRAA
+135 TSRTA
-140 IANDLERLKEHMM
+140 IANDLERLREHMM

-178 EGKYHGNGEDLNALI
+178 NGKYHGNGEDLNALI

-223 IKLLNQNKLHP
+223 IKLFNQNKLHP

-395 MYNPKT
+395 MYNPKV
-401 LEIPSVFVTKD
+401 LEIPSVFITKD

-441 DESLIKIPNLPV
+441 ETSTIKIPNLPV

-511 LDQKGLE
+511 LDAKGLE

-546 AQIAQNGAA
+546 AQTAQNGTA

-586 EAQMILDNNGVFLSL
+586 EAQMNLDPNGAFLSL
-601 PNGVKIPLYDPTTA
+601 PNGIKIPLYDPTSA

-630 MDAMSIVLNYSNTD
+630 MDAMSIALNYSNTD

-654 PTSKESKERFIELL
+654 PTSKESKEHFIELL

-697 QFMLFDKDANDFS
+697 QFMLFDKDSNDFS

-794 AHGKAFE
+794 SHGKAFE

>member
-1 MAPLKPLTIAI
+1 
-12 NLFWNTFS
+12 
-20 LFVKKINKDLIM
+20 M

-94 DVAKNAYTSTL
+94 DVAQNAYTSTL

-140 IANDLERLKEHMM
+140 IANDLERLREHMM

-178 EGKYHGNGEDLNALI
+178 NGKYHGNGEDLNALI

-223 IKLLNQNKLHP
+223 IKLFNQNKLHP

-250 IKPGDTLRELIG
+250 IKPSDTLRELIG

-314 AHAYGNTSQNKVV
+314 GHAYGNTSQNKVV

-371 RVTEYVKSAFVTD
+371 RVTEYIKSAFVTD

-395 MYNPKT
+395 MYNPKV

-441 DESLIKIPNLPV
+441 ETSAIKIPNLPV

-511 LDQKGLE
+511 LDAKGLE

-546 AQIAQNGAA
+546 AQTAQNGTAS
-555 NGSTKLSE
+555 GSTKLSE

-586 EAQMILDNNGVFLSL
+586 EAQINLDNNGAFLSL
-601 PNGVKIPLYDPTTA
+601 PNGIKIPLYDPTSA

-630 MDAMSIVLNYSNTD
+630 MDAMSIALNYSNTD

-654 PTSKESKERFIELL
+654 PTSKESKECFIELL

-738 FDQLENTITS
+738 FDQLENIITS

-794 AHGKAFE
+794 SHGKAFE